1 MHNVSFSPLLSSQ
14 SYQHGIFQS
23 IGFKEFHDYLTA
35 PESSTQQE
43 KETLRDKG
51 QKYT

>member
-1 MHNVSFSPLLSSQ
+1 MLMDNVSSSPLSQ
-14 SYQHGIFQS
+14 DYQHGIFQS

-43 KETLRDKG
+43 KDSLRDKG
-51 QKYT
+51 